1 MSAEGGSRFWQGI
14 LLGAAAGMLLG
25 VLLAPQDG
33 ERTRK
38 ELKER
43 STDLATAGA
52 AIGGLLVDVAS
63 DTVSALA
70 DQMGVVGQRLQAP
83 PQAVDGAKRVVQIGR
98 EAAVKE
104 MRRLTGTYRAF
115 AGQAG
120 VAAQGDTDAEQ
131 DEPEADGSD
140 RGVALTPEPS

>member
-1 MSAEGGSRFWQGI
+1 MSAEHGSRFWQG
-14 LLGAAAGMLLG
+14 LLVGAAAGMLLG

-43 STDLATAGA
+43 TTDLATAGA

-70 DQMGVVGQRLQAP
+70 DQMGSVGQRLHTP
-83 PQAVDGAKRVVQIGR
+83 PEAVEGAKRVVQLGR
-98 EAAVKE
+98 DAAAKE

-115 AGQAG
+115 AGQGAS
-120 VAAQGDTDAEQ
+120 ASETDGETT
-131 DEPEADGSD
+131 DSDGSETAA
-140 RGVALTPEPS
+140 GLTPEPS

>member
-1 MSAEGGSRFWQGI
+1 MSAEHGSRFWQG
-14 LLGAAAGMLLG
+14 LLVGAAAGMLVG

-70 DQMGVVGQRLQAP
+70 DQMGSVGQRLHTP
-83 PQAVDGAKRVVQIGR
+83 PEAVEGAKRVVQLGR
-98 EAAVKE
+98 DAAAKE

-120 VAAQGDTDAEQ
+120 GVASTPDGDGDGPAS
-131 DEPEADGSD
+131 DGSE
-140 RGVALTPEPS
+140 GAAGLTPEPS

>member
-1 MSAEGGSRFWQGI
+1 MSAERGPSRFWQG
-14 LLGAAAGMLLG
+14 LLVGAAAGMLLG

-70 DQMGVVGQRLQAP
+70 DQMGSVAERLHTP
-83 PQAVDGAKRVVQIGR
+83 PDAVEGAKRVVQLGR
-98 EAAVKE
+98 EAAAKE
-104 MRRLTGTYRAF
+104 MRRLSGTYRAF
-115 AGQAG
+115 AGRSS
-120 VAAQGDTDAEQ
+120 TETAE
-131 DEPEADGSD
+131 EADGEPPSSSGAD
-140 RGVALTPEPS
+140 SAAGLTPESS